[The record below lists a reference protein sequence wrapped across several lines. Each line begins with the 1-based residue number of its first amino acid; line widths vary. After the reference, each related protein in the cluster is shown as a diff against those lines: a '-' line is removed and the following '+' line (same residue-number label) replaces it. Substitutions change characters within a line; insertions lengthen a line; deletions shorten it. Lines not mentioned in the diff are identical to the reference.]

1 MLRDCW
7 EGQGWLS
14 MMLQEG
20 ILRSGTVCIL
30 TGLINLIAWLKD
42 DDRWSGRVIF
52 FIFFGVI
59 FIFRWGHA
67 CARIGN
73 TVVIAGGVS

>member
-20 ILRSGTVCIL
+20 ILRSGTVFTL
-30 TGLINLIAWLKD
+30 TGLINLIEWFKD
-42 DDRWSGRVIF
+42 HDRLSGRVIF
-52 FIFFGVI
+52 

>member
-30 TGLINLIAWLKD
+30 TGLINLIEWLKD
-42 DDRWSGRVIF
+42 HDNWSF
-52 FIFFGVI
+52 SLFS
-59 FIFRWGHA
+59 
-67 CARIGN
+67 
-73 TVVIAGGVS
+73 GGVMPAQGLAILLSLLEG